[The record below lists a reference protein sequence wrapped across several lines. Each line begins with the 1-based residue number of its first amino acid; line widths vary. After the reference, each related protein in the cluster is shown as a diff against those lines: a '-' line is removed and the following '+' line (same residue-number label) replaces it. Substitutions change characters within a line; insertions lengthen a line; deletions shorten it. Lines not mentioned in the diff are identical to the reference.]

1 MAGLVQESE
10 HANVHTHP
18 HPHSHHVKFSLQG
31 K

>member
-10 HANVHTHP
+10 HSNVHTHP

>member
-10 HANVHTHP
+10 HSNVHT